1 MRTVI
6 KEGWALVRI
15 RFYIVIILFLY
26 RLLWGV
32 FLYRL
37 VQSAVIPLLLR
48 YPDQGQNELGQTLFW
63 MESQIALMDSREVHV
78 YLWILLG
85 ATVLRIL
92 ITPFIR
98 AGIYQSLH
106 TDATEPQS
114 LSFFKGMKRHGMS
127 SLLYY
132 TIELGLL
139 LLPAFWVVP
148 RLYPIVAGALQS
160 PSYLLHLLPYVI
172 GWMAYGWFIRQC
184 ILYMQLGTVGGHAIL
199 SSLLA
204 FFRQLLP
211 AVGISLLL
219 GACVL
224 LVFGL
229 FGTVA
234 MIWTGM
240 LALILQQSYHFVT
253 SLVRLWH
260 ISSQY
265 RLWHTDISSRS

>member
-15 RFYIVIILFLY
+15 QFYIVIILFLY
-26 RLLWGV
+26 QLLWGV

-37 VQSAVIPLLLR
+37 VQPAVVPLLLR
-48 YPDQGQNELGQTLFW
+48 YPNQGQNELGQTLFW
-63 MESQIALMDSREVHV
+63 MESQIALTDNWEVHM
-78 YLWILLG
+78 YLWVLLG
-85 ATVLRIL
+85 VAVLRML

-106 TDATEPQS
+106 THATEPES
-114 LSFFKGMKRHGMS
+114 LSFFQGMKHHGLS

-132 TIELGLL
+132 LVELGLL
-139 LLPAFWVVP
+139 LLPAFRVVP
-148 RLYPIVAGALQS
+148 KLYLIVAGALQS
-160 PSYLLHLLPYVI
+160 PSYLLHALPYVI
-172 GWMAYGWFIRQC
+172 GWIAYGWFIRQC
-184 ILYMQLGTVGGHAIL
+184 ILYMQLGTIGGHAML
-199 SSLLA
+199 PSLLA
-204 FFRQLLP
+204 FFRQILP

-219 GACVL
+219 GAGVL
-224 LVFGL
+224 LIFGL
-229 FGTVA
+229 FGTAA

-260 ISSQY
+260 INSQY

>member
-1 MRTVI
+1 MEVCHGEVSI
-6 KEGWALVRI
+6 DADCYKEGWALVRI

-160 PSYLLHLLPYVI
+160 PSYLLHLLPYAM

-211 AVGISLLL
+211 AVGISL
-219 GACVL
+219 CSVL
-224 LVFGL
+224 VCCWSS
-229 FGTVA
+229 VY
-234 MIWTGM
+234 
-240 LALILQQSYHFVT
+240 LAPW
-253 SLVRLWH
+253 R
-260 ISSQY
+260 
-265 RLWHTDISSRS
+265 